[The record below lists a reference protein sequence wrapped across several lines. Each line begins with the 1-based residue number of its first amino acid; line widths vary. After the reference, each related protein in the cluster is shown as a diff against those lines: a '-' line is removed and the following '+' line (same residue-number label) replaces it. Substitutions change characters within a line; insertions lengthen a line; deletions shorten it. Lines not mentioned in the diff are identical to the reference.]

1 MEVTMSKQYEPDS
14 QFLERLEWQL
24 SSEFRRTNRLKSSV
38 GRIAIPRRVVTLS
51 LMVGVL
57 MTGVAMM
64 KAADYIKDSRQK
76 RLEIARVEA
85 EVTIKEAHLE
95 SAQEMG
101 KRAKTQFSNGLIR
114 DEEYLVMKLGAD
126 RAGLDLK
133 RSLLNLDEV
142 RMSGEIPRNELSAP
156 LVGGCDFVSER
167 LKIEKEEMAL
177 DLRLYERR
185 LGRIKQLVEKELIQG
200 VQLEQIKAE
209 IAVRKVMVDKI
220 QHRLDLRKRFIAG
233 EITARKVE
241 IEDRKA
247 VVGRNLQLAQ
257 SKVHSLKEQLERL
270 KSLEAKGI
278 ISPSESKELEYALT
292 AAEAEL
298 QLATLEMEALEKVE

>member
-1 MEVTMSKQYEPDS
+1 MEVTMSKRYEPDS

-38 GRIAIPRRVVTLS
+38 GRIAVPRRVVTVS

-57 MTGVAMM
+57 MTGVAVM

-76 RLEIARVEA
+76 RVEIARVEA
-85 EVTIKEAHLE
+85 EVRIKEAHLE

-101 KRAKTQFSNGLIR
+101 KRAKMQFSNGLIR

-126 RAGLDLK
+126 RAMLDLK

-142 RMSGEIPRNELSAP
+142 KMSGEIPRNELSAP

-167 LKIEKEEMAL
+167 LQIEKEEMAL
-177 DLRLYERR
+177 DLELSGRR
-185 LGRIKQLVEKELIQG
+185 LGRIKQLVEKDLIQG
-200 VQLEQIKAE
+200 VQLEAIQAE
-209 IAVRKVMVDKI
+209 IAARKVMVDNT

-233 EITARKVE
+233 EITAREVE
-241 IEDRKA
+241 IKDRKA
-247 VVGRNLQLAQ
+247 VVEKNLQLAQ
-257 SKVHSLKEQLERL
+257 SKVDSLKEQLKRL
-270 KSLEAKGI
+270 KSLEAKGVI
-278 ISPSESKELEYALT
+278 TPSESKELEYALT

-298 QLATLEMEALEKVE
+298 QLATLEIEVLEKVE